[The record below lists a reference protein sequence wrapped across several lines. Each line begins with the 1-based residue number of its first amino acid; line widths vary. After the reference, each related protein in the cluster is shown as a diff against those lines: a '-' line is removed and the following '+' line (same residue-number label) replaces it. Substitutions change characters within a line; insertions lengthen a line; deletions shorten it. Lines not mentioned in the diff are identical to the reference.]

1 MRDFIIGSLKC
12 EQQQSTEIG
21 IFLSLEGSAC
31 ASQTTNCVNI
41 ENHMEDALTAA
52 ADLKEE
58 EDIITGLTLL
68 LNLTSEPS
76 VLSLP

>member
-1 MRDFIIGSLKC
+1 M
-12 EQQQSTEIG
+12 
-21 IFLSLEGSAC
+21 
-31 ASQTTNCVNI
+31 
-41 ENHMEDALTAA
+41 TAA

>member
-1 MRDFIIGSLKC
+1 
-12 EQQQSTEIG
+12 
-21 IFLSLEGSAC
+21 
-31 ASQTTNCVNI
+31 
-41 ENHMEDALTAA
+41 MEDALTAA

-58 EDIITGLTLL
+58 EDIIL